1 MAQQK
6 KIIVACGSAIAT
18 STAVAK
24 NLGEE
29 FKKRGIPVVIQQCRA
44 SEVENLAGDADLIVS
59 TTPLNLETKVP
70 VIVTL
75 AFVTGVGR
83 EEVLEEIIGKLNN

>member
-1 MAQQK
+1 MEEQK

-24 NLGEE
+24 NLEEE

-59 TTPLNLETKVP
+59 TTPLNMETKVP

-83 EEVLEEIIGKLNN
+83 EEVLEEIISKLNN